1 VAVPDL
7 ETWRS
12 SWGSADQQR
21 LGVRPV
27 TIARSYAAIAVEL
40 PYGDERD
47 DDPLFATSALSY
59 VADVVALSAVRAHLD
74 EEREQPNGTMS
85 LHLSFIA
92 APGSTVTVEARVAAQ
107 NEMEATV
114 DLVGREPDG
123 RMVLR
128 GLATFSVRQ
137 KTPGGAA

>member
-1 VAVPDL
+1 MAVPDL

-12 SWGSADQQR
+12 GWDAPDQQR

-27 TIARSYAAIAVEL
+27 TIAPSYAAIAVDL

-47 DDPLFATSALSY
+47 GDPLFTTSALSY

-74 EEREQPNGTMS
+74 EERELPNGTMS
-85 LHLSFIA
+85 LHLDFIA
-92 APGSTVTVEARVAAQ
+92 APATTVTVEASVVAR
-107 NEMEATV
+107 NEMEALV
-114 DLVGREPDG
+114 DLVGREQDG

-128 GLATFSVRQ
+128 GLASFSVRQ
-137 KTPGGAA
+137 VPGGAK

>member
-1 VAVPDL
+1 MTLPDL

-12 SWGSADQQR
+12 GWDAPDQQR

-27 TIARSYAAIAVEL
+27 TIAASYAAIAVDL

-47 DDPLFATSALSY
+47 GDPLFTTSALSY

-74 EEREQPNGTMS
+74 EKRELPNGTMS
-85 LHLSFIA
+85 LHLDFIA
-92 APGSTVTVEARVAAQ
+92 APATTVTVEASVIAQ
-107 NEMEATV
+107 NEMEALV
-114 DLVGREPDG
+114 DLVGRERDG

-128 GLATFSVRQ
+128 GLASFSVRQ
-137 KTPGGAA
+137 MPGGAK